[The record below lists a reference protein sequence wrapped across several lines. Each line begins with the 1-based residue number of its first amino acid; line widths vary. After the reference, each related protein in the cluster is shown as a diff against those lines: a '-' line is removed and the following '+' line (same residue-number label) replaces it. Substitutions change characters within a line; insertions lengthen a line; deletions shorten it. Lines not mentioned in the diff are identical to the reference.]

1 MDEIFKVSKN
11 IVRAK
16 ALREMAEDRLLDI
29 KKEEK
34 TYKIVE
40 QYYEVMKEL
49 MTAIMYSD
57 GFKTLSHKVLIGY
70 FKDNYSK
77 FFSSF
82 EFDLMDET
90 RRLRNDI
97 MYYGKNVDNSFLVNK
112 EAQLKIIIKK
122 LFGVFDKH

>member
-77 FFSSF
+77 LFSSF